1 MCGRRFRTFNVVDDF
16 NREAL
21 AIEIDL
27 GLPAARVI
35 RVLERIIDQRGY
47 PIKLRMDN
55 GPEFISTALADWAEK
70 HDIHL
75 EFIQPGTPTQ
85 NAYVERFN
93 RTYREEI
100 LNRYVFKTLNHVRQL
115 THDWIH
121 QYNKERPHDSLDDM
135 TPWEY
140 SEKYRV
146 SETLV

>member
-1 MCGRRFRTFNVVDDF
+1 MVDDF
-16 NREAL
+16 NREVL
-21 AIEIDL
+21 ATEIDL
-27 GLPAARVI
+27 GLPAARII

-47 PIKLRMDN
+47 PEKLRMDN
-55 GPEFISTALADWAEK
+55 NDPEFISKAIANWAEK

-100 LNRYVFKTLNHVRQL
+100 LNRYVFKTLNPVRQL

-121 QYNKERPHDSLDDM
+121 PYHKERPHDSLGDM

-140 SEKYRV
+140 SEKYRM